1 MNRILLSVLLMIAAL
16 PLAATAQTDRID
28 QRQANQQK
36 RIDEGINK
44 GELTKSEADRLQKK
58 QQRIQKMEN
67 KAKVDGRITPEE
79 RRRIERAQDKQSH
92 SIHRESTDKQKIGNE
107 GQRRGDRDREQRERR

>member
-1 MNRILLSVLLMIAAL
+1 MNRILFSVLLMVAAL

-36 RIDEGINK
+36 RIDEGIKK
-44 GELTKSEADRLQKK
+44 GELTKSEADRLQKN
-58 QQRIQKMEN
+58 QQRIQKMEDR
-67 KAKVDGRITPEE
+67 AKTDGKITPEE

-92 SIHRESTDKQKIGNE
+92 SIHRESTDRQKAGNE
-107 GQRRGDRDREQRERR
+107 GKRRGDRDRERRRD